1 MSLARSYELREQTV
15 AALPHSSHSSTWPT
29 LLPAPA
35 TSLPLPAP
43 PSTQG
48 ITTTTMGVAPTTQV
62 AGQTVCHLSP
72 GEMEERRRLG
82 QCFNCDEKYVCGHNQ
97 ICK

>member
-15 AALPHSSHSSTWPT
+15 AALPRSSHSSTRPT

-35 TSLPLPAP
+35 TPLPLPAP

-48 ITTTTMGVAPTTQV
+48 TTTTTTGMAPTTQV
-62 AGQTVCHLSP
+62 TGRTVHRLSP

-82 QCFNCDEKYVCGHNQ
+82 QCFNCDEKYVWP
-97 ICK
+97 